1 MIAVLT
7 GDVVHSS
14 KMSSKQYSQTI
25 EMLKQLILA
34 DKHKNVASG
43 DIYRGD
49 EFQLQYS
56 KPEYALQSALIF
68 KLSLPC
74 TLSLAYGKY
83 EVFNDSPSTSSGP
96 VYIESGKGL
105 DSATR
110 GDLIVNL
117 PTDTSFLQNT
127 SPPAPFQP
135 NGLLLLNN
143 FLTHTLNSLTKSQSE
158 LLLAY
163 IKNGFPD
170 HKFLAELTGTSRQN
184 ISNRLSSMGA
194 HLVRDYVNYINQ
206 LLA

>member
-14 KMSSKQYSQTI
+14 KMSTTQYSQTI
-25 EMLKQLILA
+25 ETLKQLISA
-34 DKHKNVASG
+34 EKQKNSASG

-96 VYIESGKGL
+96 VYVESGKSL
-105 DSATR
+105 DKANR
-110 GDLIVNL
+110 GDLIVSL
-117 PTDTSFLQNT
+117 SQDTSVLQNT
-127 SPPAPFQP
+127 CPPTQFHP

-143 FLTHTLNSLTKSQSE
+143 FLAHTLNSLTKSQSE

-163 IKNGFPD
+163 IKNGFPE
-170 HKFLAELTGTSRQN
+170 HKVLAELTGTSRQN

-194 HLVRDYVNYINQ
+194 HLVRDYVNYINE

>member
-7 GDVVHSS
+7 GDVIHSS
-14 KMSSKQYSQTI
+14 KMSNKQYSQTI
-25 EMLKQLILA
+25 ETLKQLISA
-34 DKHKNVASG
+34 EKQKSETSG

-56 KPEYALQSALIF
+56 KPVYALQSALIF

-74 TLSLAYGKY
+74 TLSLAYGNY
-83 EVFNDSPSTSSGP
+83 DLLNDSPSTSSGP
-96 VYIESGKGL
+96 VYVESGKRL
-105 DSATR
+105 DKANR

-117 PTDTSFLQNT
+117 SPDTSVFQNGSNPT
-127 SPPAPFQP
+127 APLP
-135 NGLLLLNN
+135 NSLLLLNN

-158 LLLAY
+158 LLLTY
-163 IKNGFPD
+163 IKNDFPE
-170 HKFLAELTGTSRQN
+170 HKVLAELTGTSRQN